1 MYLTKNVYQRNVTY
15 YDGDDL
21 EIFHYLLEKAKS
33 VFIENSHY
41 FETLSDEELSKLKK
55 NETPVIFA
63 STVASMKP
71 AFDFSMIRAD
81 MNDRAKR
88 RYLMIDADF
97 DAGQEESSNYLYDKM
112 IEVAKEY
119 NTPLIIYPT
128 ISYPKKPRFR
138 AVMFTKTLLGEAEY
152 YQAMTWWYNQL
163 GILDVNK
170 NKTVDKELYEVLEG
184 LDKELVDAAD
194 TSNKNIRSN
203 NNAPFFTNFEQL
215 DFIYDTTQD
224 ETLERLD
231 RSLWQ
236 KFDKPALKKKINFD
250 TYNPLDDYKLSDE
263 FLDKAVHEFAKTAF
277 AQDYS
282 TFWRF
287 LHSVARAEDKGQI
300 TTEQVDKVLT
310 WVAETGENNDKEFVW
325 KLNNKAQYRI
335 ERDRV
340 LSLSSYY
347 KSARPLCSYPAFRD
361 LLLEDL
367 NFDDT
372 AVAQFNKL
380 FEFDGSINQF
390 DKAEERKFKGSVKVN
405 SKKNKTVV
413 AKKVTT
419 KSVVE
424 DEPVKKEADK
434 SSVVTKKITTKSVI
448 DNEVTKKEAGKSEDV
463 TKKVTT
469 KSAVDS
475 EATKKEVDKSGDVV
489 KKVTAKSAKK
499 SPVKVKPKS
508 KGKKVAVKIKSVK
521 KK

>member
-1 MYLTKNVYQRNVTY
+1 
-15 YDGDDL
+15 
-21 EIFHYLLEKAKS
+21 
-33 VFIENSHY
+33 
-41 FETLSDEELSKLKK
+41 
-55 NETPVIFA
+55 
-63 STVASMKP
+63 
-71 AFDFSMIRAD
+71 
-81 MNDRAKR
+81 
-88 RYLMIDADF
+88 
-97 DAGQEESSNYLYDKM
+97 M
-112 IEVAKEY
+112 IEVANEFK
-119 NTPLIIYPT
+119 TPLIIYPT

-170 NKTVDKELYEVLEG
+170 NKTADKDLYDVLEG
-184 LDKELVDAAD
+184 LDKDLVDAAD

-250 TYNPLDDYKLSDE
+250 VYNPLDDYKLSDE

-300 TTEQVDKVLT
+300 TSEQVDKVLT
-310 WVAETGENNDKEFVW
+310 WVAETGDDNDKEFVW

-340 LSLSSYY
+340 LAIPSYY

-372 AVAQFNKL
+372 AVAQLNKL
-380 FEFDGSINQF
+380 FEFDDSISHF
-390 DKAEERKFKGSVKVN
+390 DKAEDRKFKGTVKVN
-405 SKKNKTVV
+405 SKKGKTVVTKKATTKSDIDSEAIKKENDKSGDCTKKVTTKSEDV

-419 KSVVE
+419 K
-424 DEPVKKEADK
+424 
-434 SSVVTKKITTKSVI
+434 T
-448 DNEVTKKEAGKSEDV
+448 
-463 TKKVTT
+463 
-469 KSAVDS
+469 
-475 EATKKEVDKSGDVV
+475 
-489 KKVTAKSAKK
+489 KK
-499 SPVKVKPKS
+499 SPVKIKSKPK
-508 KGKKVAVKIKSVK
+508 GQKVAVKVKSMK

>member
-41 FETLSDEELSKLKK
+41 FETLSDDEISKLKK

-71 AFDFSMIRAD
+71 EFDFSMIRAD

-88 RYLMIDADF
+88 RYLIIDADF
-97 DAGQEESSNYLYDKM
+97 DAGQEESSTYLYDKM
-112 IEVAKEY
+112 IEVANEFK
-119 NTPLIIYPT
+119 TPLIIYPT

-170 NKTVDKELYEVLEG
+170 NKTADKDLYDVLEG
-184 LDKELVDAAD
+184 LDKDLVDAAD

-250 TYNPLDDYKLSDE
+250 VYNPLDDYKLSDE

-300 TTEQVDKVLT
+300 TSEQVDKVLT
-310 WVAETGENNDKEFVW
+310 WVAETGDDNDKEFVW

-340 LSLSSYY
+340 LAIPSYY

-372 AVAQFNKL
+372 AVAQLNKL
-380 FEFDGSINQF
+380 FEFDDSISHF
-390 DKAEERKFKGSVKVN
+390 DKAEDRKFKGTVKVN
-405 SKKNKTVV
+405 SKKGKT
-413 AKKVTT
+413 
-419 KSVVE
+419 
-424 DEPVKKEADK
+424 
-434 SSVVTKKITTKSVI
+434 VVTKKATTKSDI
-448 DNEVTKKEAGKSEDV
+448 DSEAIKKENDKSGDG

-469 KSAVDS
+469 KSEAGS
-475 EATKKEVDKSGDVV
+475 ESIKNESDKLEDGTEKVTTKSNVGGESIKGETDKSGDVTKV
-489 KKVTAKSAKK
+489 VTTKKKK
-499 SPVKVKPKS
+499 SPVKIKSKP
-508 KGKKVAVKIKSVK
+508 KGKKVAVKVKSVK

>member
-71 AFDFSMIRAD
+71 EFDFSMIRAD

-88 RYLMIDADF
+88 RYLIIDADF
-97 DAGQEESSNYLYDKM
+97 DAGQEESSTYLYDKM
-112 IEVAKEY
+112 IEVANEFK
-119 NTPLIIYPT
+119 TPLIIYPT

-170 NKTVDKELYEVLEG
+170 NKTADKDLYDVLEG
-184 LDKELVDAAD
+184 LDKDLVDAAD

-250 TYNPLDDYKLSDE
+250 VYNPLDDYKLSDE

-300 TTEQVDKVLT
+300 TSEQVDKVLT
-310 WVAETGENNDKEFVW
+310 WVAETGDDNDKEFVW

-340 LSLSSYY
+340 LAIPSYY

-380 FEFDGSINQF
+380 FEFDDSISHF
-390 DKAEERKFKGSVKVN
+390 DKAEDRKFKGTVKVN
-405 SKKNKTVV
+405 SKKGKTV
-413 AKKVTT
+413 
-419 KSVVE
+419 
-424 DEPVKKEADK
+424 
-434 SSVVTKKITTKSVI
+434 
-448 DNEVTKKEAGKSEDV
+448 V

-469 KSAVDS
+469 KSDIGS
-475 EATKKEVDKSGDVV
+475 ESIKKENDKLEDGTKEVAKKSDVHTEPIKKESDKSEDGTEKVTTKSDVGSESIKEETDKSGDVA
-489 KKVTAKSAKK
+489 KKVTTKMKK
-499 SPVKVKPKS
+499 SPVKIKSKP
-508 KGKKVAVKIKSVK
+508 KGKKVAVKVKSVK

>member
-41 FETLSDEELSKLKK
+41 FETLSDDEISKLKK

-71 AFDFSMIRAD
+71 EFDFSMIRAD

-88 RYLMIDADF
+88 RYLIIDADF
-97 DAGQEESSNYLYDKM
+97 DAGQEESSKYLYDKM
-112 IEVAKEY
+112 IEVANEFK
-119 NTPLIIYPT
+119 TPLIIYPT

-170 NKTVDKELYEVLEG
+170 NKTADKDLYDVLEG
-184 LDKELVDAAD
+184 LDKDLVDAAD

-250 TYNPLDDYKLSDE
+250 VYNPLDDYKLSDE

-300 TTEQVDKVLT
+300 TSEQVDKVLT
-310 WVAETGENNDKEFVW
+310 WVAETGDDNDKEFVW

-340 LSLSSYY
+340 LAIPSYY

-372 AVAQFNKL
+372 AVAQLNKL
-380 FEFDGSINQF
+380 FEFDDSISHF
-390 DKAEERKFKGSVKVN
+390 DKAEDRKFKGTVKVN
-405 SKKNKTVV
+405 SKKGKT
-413 AKKVTT
+413 
-419 KSVVE
+419 
-424 DEPVKKEADK
+424 
-434 SSVVTKKITTKSVI
+434 VVTKKATTKADVGSELI
-448 DNEVTKKEAGKSEDV
+448 KKENDKSGDG

-469 KSAVDS
+469 KAGVGS
-475 EATKKEVDKSGDVV
+475 ETIKKDVDKSKDVTKDV
-489 KKVTAKSAKK
+489 TTKSGVGSETIKKESDKSDDVTKVVTTKTKK
-499 SPVKVKPKS
+499 SPVKIKSKP
-508 KGKKVAVKIKSVK
+508 KGKKVAVKVKSVK